1 MSRAMRAAVL
11 PAHGAVPEAGTFDD
25 PTPAAGQ
32 EAVTV
37 LAGGLNPVD
46 IRIAQGNF
54 PADRGEPPYVPGKE
68 GVGTLDDG
76 TRVYFDPSVAPFGS
90 YAERTLIAAG
100 SGFAVPDGLDDGVAV
115 ALGIAGLA
123 AWLALE
129 WRGGIEAGETV
140 LVLGASGVVGQ
151 IGVQAARILGAGR
164 VIAAARSPEGLERC
178 TQLGADATVR
188 IEDVGDLTAAIREAA
203 GGGVDL
209 TVDPLWGAP
218 AAAAFTA
225 LNPFGRHV
233 QLGQSAGAEATLTS
247 AAVRTKPASIIGHT
261 NYAADE
267 ARRRAAY
274 QRMAGHAAAGEI
286 EVEVERV
293 PLADV
298 ADAWRRQGESPNRKL
313 VIVP

>member
-1 MSRAMRAAVL
+1 MRAAVL
-11 PAHGAVPEAGTFDD
+11 PAHGAVPEAGTFED
-25 PTPAAGQ
+25 PTPAEGQ
-32 EAVTV
+32 ETVSV

-54 PADRGEPPYVPGKE
+54 PADKRDPPYVPGKE

-76 TRVYFDPSVAPFGS
+76 TRVYFDPSVPPFGS
-90 YAERTLIAAG
+90 YAERTLIAAA

-129 WRGGIEAGETV
+129 WRGELEDGETV

-151 IGVQAARILGAGR
+151 IAVQAARILGAGR
-164 VIAAARSPEGLERC
+164 VVAAARSADGLARAEE
-178 TQLGADATVR
+178 LGADATAR
-188 IEDVGDLTAAIREAA
+188 IEEGDDLTAAIREAA
-203 GGGVDL
+203 GGGIDL
-209 TVDPLWGAP
+209 TVDPVWGAP
-218 AAAAFTA
+218 AVAAIGA
-225 LNPFGRHV
+225 LNRFGRHV

-247 AAVRTKPASIIGHT
+247 AAIRTKPVSIIGHT

-274 QRMAGHAAAGEI
+274 QRMAEHAAAGEI
-286 EVEVERV
+286 AVDVERV

>member
-1 MSRAMRAAVL
+1 MRAAVL
-11 PAHGAVPEAGTFDD
+11 PAHGAVPEAGTFED
-25 PTPAAGQ
+25 PTPAEGQ
-32 EAVTV
+32 EAVSV

-54 PADRGEPPYVPGKE
+54 PADQRDPPYVPGKE

-76 TRVYFDPSVAPFGS
+76 TRVYFDPSVPPFGS
-90 YAERTLIAAG
+90 YAERTLIAAA

-129 WRGGIEAGETV
+129 WRGELEDGETV

-151 IGVQAARILGAGR
+151 IAVQAARILGAGR
-164 VIAAARSPEGLERC
+164 VVAAARSADGLARAEE
-178 TQLGADATVR
+178 LGADATVR
-188 IEDVGDLTAAIREAA
+188 IEEGGDLTAAIREAA
-203 GGGVDL
+203 GGGIDL
-209 TVDPLWGAP
+209 TVDPVWGAP
-218 AAAAFTA
+218 AVAAIGA
-225 LNPFGRHV
+225 LNRFGRHV

-247 AAVRTKPASIIGHT
+247 AAIRTKPVSIIGHT

-274 QRMAGHAAAGEI
+274 QRMAEHAAAGEI
-286 EVEVERV
+286 AVDVERV

>member
-1 MSRAMRAAVL
+1 MRAAVL
-11 PAHGAVPEAGTFDD
+11 PAHGAVPEAGTFED
-25 PTPAAGQ
+25 PTPAEGQ
-32 EAVTV
+32 EAVSV

-54 PADRGEPPYVPGKE
+54 PADQRDPPYVPGKE

-76 TRVYFDPSVAPFGS
+76 TRVYFDPSVPPFGS
-90 YAERTLIAAG
+90 YAERTLIAAD

-129 WRGGIEAGETV
+129 WRGELEDGETV

-151 IGVQAARILGAGR
+151 IAVQAARILGAGR
-164 VIAAARSPEGLERC
+164 VVAAARSADGLARAEE
-178 TQLGADATVR
+178 LGADATAR
-188 IEDVGDLTAAIREAA
+188 IEEGDDLTAAIREAA
-203 GGGVDL
+203 GGGIDL
-209 TVDPLWGAP
+209 TVDPVWGAP
-218 AAAAFTA
+218 AVAAIGA
-225 LNPFGRHV
+225 LNRFDRHV

-247 AAVRTKPASIIGHT
+247 AAIRTKPVSIIGHT

-274 QRMAGHAAAGEI
+274 QRMAEHAAAGEI
-286 EVEVERV
+286 AVDVERV

>member
-1 MSRAMRAAVL
+1 MRAAVL
-11 PAHGAVPEAGTFDD
+11 PAHGAVPEAGTFED
-25 PTPAAGQ
+25 PTPAEGQ
-32 EAVTV
+32 EAVSV

-54 PADRGEPPYVPGKE
+54 PADQRDPPYVPGKE

-76 TRVYFDPSVAPFGS
+76 TRVYFDPSVPPFGS
-90 YAERTLIAAG
+90 YAERTLIAAA

-129 WRGGIEAGETV
+129 WRGELEDGETV

-151 IGVQAARILGAGR
+151 IAVQAARILGAGR
-164 VIAAARSPEGLERC
+164 VVAAARSADGLARAEE
-178 TQLGADATVR
+178 LGADATAR
-188 IEDVGDLTAAIREAA
+188 IEEGDDLTAAIREAA
-203 GGGVDL
+203 GGGIDL
-209 TVDPLWGAP
+209 TVDPVWGAP
-218 AAAAFTA
+218 AVAAIGA
-225 LNPFGRHV
+225 LNRFGRHV

-247 AAVRTKPASIIGHT
+247 AAIRTKPVSIIGHT

-274 QRMAGHAAAGEI
+274 QRMAEHAAAGEI
-286 EVEVERV
+286 AVDVERV

>member
-1 MSRAMRAAVL
+1 MRAAVL
-11 PAHGAVPEAGTFDD
+11 PAHGAVPEAGTFED
-25 PTPAAGQ
+25 PTPAEGQ
-32 EAVTV
+32 EAVSV

-54 PADRGEPPYVPGKE
+54 PADKRDPPYVPGKE

-76 TRVYFDPSVAPFGS
+76 TRVYFDPSVPPFGS
-90 YAERTLIAAG
+90 YAERTLIAAA

-129 WRGGIEAGETV
+129 WRGELEDGETV

-151 IGVQAARILGAGR
+151 IAVQAARILGAGR
-164 VIAAARSPEGLERC
+164 VVAAARSADGLARAEE
-178 TQLGADATVR
+178 LGADATAR
-188 IEDVGDLTAAIREAA
+188 IEEGDDLTAAIREAA
-203 GGGVDL
+203 GGGIDL
-209 TVDPLWGAP
+209 TVDPVWGAP
-218 AAAAFTA
+218 AVAAIGA
-225 LNPFGRHV
+225 LNRFGRHV

-247 AAVRTKPASIIGHT
+247 AAIRTKPVSIIGHT

-274 QRMAGHAAAGEI
+274 QRMAEHAAAGEI
-286 EVEVERV
+286 AVDVERV

>member
-1 MSRAMRAAVL
+1 MRAAVL
-11 PAHGAVPEAGTFDD
+11 PAHGAVPEAGTFED
-25 PTPAAGQ
+25 PTPAEGQ
-32 EAVTV
+32 EAVSV

-54 PADRGEPPYVPGKE
+54 PADKRDPPYVPGKE

-76 TRVYFDPSVAPFGS
+76 TRVYFDPSVPPFGS
-90 YAERTLIAAG
+90 YAERTLIAAA

-129 WRGGIEAGETV
+129 WRGELEDGETV

-151 IGVQAARILGAGR
+151 IAVQAARILGAGR
-164 VIAAARSPEGLERC
+164 VVAAARSADGLARAEE
-178 TQLGADATVR
+178 LGADATVR
-188 IEDVGDLTAAIREAA
+188 IEEGGDLTAAIREAA
-203 GGGVDL
+203 GGGIDL
-209 TVDPLWGAP
+209 TVDPVWGAP
-218 AAAAFTA
+218 AVAAIGA
-225 LNPFGRHV
+225 LNRFGRHV

-247 AAVRTKPASIIGHT
+247 AAIRTKPVSIIGHT

-274 QRMAGHAAAGEI
+274 QRMAEHAAAGEI
-286 EVEVERV
+286 AVDVERV

>member
-1 MSRAMRAAVL
+1 MRAAVL
-11 PAHGAVPEAGTFDD
+11 PAHGAVPEAGTFED
-25 PTPAAGQ
+25 PTPAEGQ
-32 EAVTV
+32 EAVSV

-54 PADRGEPPYVPGKE
+54 PADKRDPPYVPGKE

-76 TRVYFDPSVAPFGS
+76 TRVYFDPSVPPFGS
-90 YAERTLIAAG
+90 YAERTLIAAA

-129 WRGGIEAGETV
+129 WRGELEDGETV

-151 IGVQAARILGAGR
+151 IAVQAARILGAGR
-164 VIAAARSPEGLERC
+164 VVAAARSADGLARAEE
-178 TQLGADATVR
+178 LGADATAR
-188 IEDVGDLTAAIREAA
+188 IEEGDDLTAAIREAA
-203 GGGVDL
+203 GGGIDL
-209 TVDPLWGAP
+209 TVDPVWGAP
-218 AAAAFTA
+218 AVAAIDA
-225 LNPFGRHV
+225 LNRFGRHV

-247 AAVRTKPASIIGHT
+247 AAIRTKPVSIIGHT

-274 QRMAGHAAAGEI
+274 QRMAEHAAAGEI
-286 EVEVERV
+286 AVDVERV